1 MTYDVRWMPR
11 ARRQAAEMQQWWI
24 ANRELAPSM
33 FRDELARVISLLQ
46 EDPHLGIRV
55 QGREIRRL
63 LLPDTKHFLYYR
75 VRRERNGSRSWP
87 SGRRSPGQSTIAA
100 RSMSRHLRPEL
111 SRSR

>member
-1 MTYDVRWMPR
+1 MPR
-11 ARRQAAEMQQWWI
+11 TRRQAAEIQQWWI

-33 FRDELARVISLLQ
+33 FRDELARVLSLLQ

-75 VRRERNGSRSWP
+75 VRPRAQRISPIWALERWSFES
-87 SGRRSPGQSTIAA
+87 
-100 RSMSRHLRPEL
+100 
-111 SRSR
+111 